1 MKIEMAV
8 RNGHNSRNSGATVE
22 TPIPKASTGNSA
34 LLDEAAR
41 FLLANK
47 WQRAERHLRK
57 VLKADPGNAQALHLT
72 GVARHRAGKA
82 KQARRFVERAVEA
95 APLEAAFHITLAQ
108 ILNETDD
115 LPAAAVSYE
124 RAIALDPLDSETY
137 FELASA
143 WKRLGHLEAAIECYE
158 KALEI
163 VPNDAPTL
171 YNLANTLKSAERL
184 EAAVEAY
191 RLAIAAQPDFVPV
204 YKNLG
209 MTLKE
214 LGQTD
219 EAFDIL
225 RAGASIMF
233 APEALSDEEL
243 RIPLRTSNAKLQ
255 HDAEQIEYLI
265 DRDKISQQYG
275 EDASVYHKIRTAAP
289 KTRAATDS
297 FQLPPD
303 KQQKIARTY
312 NRLIYLNDGP
322 RCEGSAVNPG
332 LDARSIEQDYHA
344 NTPEITYF
352 DDFLTPEALRR
363 LREFCLEST
372 IWYTRYDNGYLGAML
387 GDGFASPLLAQIVDE
402 LPQALPSIFGDHKLN
417 QAWAFKYDSELTGIN
432 LHADFA
438 AVNVNFWITPD
449 EALEN
454 PEAGGLLV
462 WDKEAPLDWNFE
474 KYNGDEAAMRGF
486 LKETGANAVRIPY
499 RQNRALVFNSD
510 LFHETDRIAFRP
522 GYENRRINVTLLYG
536 DRRNA

>member
-1 MKIEMAV
+1 MAG
-8 RNGHNSRNSGATVE
+8 RNRQDGRITDVKSKTSMSQDPLGANA
-22 TPIPKASTGNSA
+22 I
-34 LLDEAAR
+34 LDEAAR
-41 FLLANK
+41 LLLGNK
-47 WQRAERHLRK
+47 WQRAERRLRK

-82 KQARRFVERAVEA
+82 NQARRFVKRAIETDPRDA
-95 APLEAAFHITLAQ
+95 SFHVTLAQ
-108 ILNETDD
+108 ILDEAGD
-115 LPAAAVSYE
+115 LPAAAAAYE
-124 RAIALDPLDSETY
+124 RAISLDPLDAES
-137 FELASA
+137 FFALANA
-143 WKRLGHLEAAIECYE
+143 WKQMGHFDVAVKYYE

-163 VPNDAPTL
+163 APNDAPTL
-171 YNLANTLKSAERL
+171 YNLGNTFKSAMML
-184 EAAVEAY
+184 EKAVEAY
-191 RLAIAAQPDFVPV
+191 RLALAAQPGFLPV

-209 MTLKE
+209 KTLNN
-214 LGQTD
+214 LGQTA
-219 EAFDIL
+219 EGFDVL
-225 RAGASIMF
+225 RAGASLMF
-233 APEALSDEEL
+233 APDALSDKDL

-265 DRDKISQQYG
+265 DRDRISQQYG
-275 EDASVYHKIRTAAP
+275 DDATVYHEIRAAAP
-289 KTRAATDS
+289 KARAATES

-303 KQQKIARTY
+303 KQQRIARTY

-474 KYNGDEAAMRGF
+474 KYNSDEAAMREF